1 MEVTA
6 TESLVSLHDQFI
18 TQLLQDN
25 ELKERTIIHPSILYN
40 TCKNK
45 VRFIYEREHS
55 YTLTYIHTLCT

>member
-45 VRFIYEREHS
+45 VCFVYDREHS
-55 YTLTYIHTLCT
+55 HI